1 MRSFINYFIKY
12 PIAANLLMF
21 AILLIGVIGGT
32 LMKSTF
38 FPENPSRNIAIQIVF
53 PGASPEEIEEGVIT
67 KIEENLK
74 GVTGV
79 ERVTSVSSENSGSIN
94 VEVMRGK
101 NTDLILQDV
110 KNAVDQ
116 INSFPVDM
124 EPPVVFKVENLELS
138 ASFAISGE
146 VDLRTLKRFA
156 RQAEDDLL
164 AMDGISKVGIT
175 GYPAEEIEIAFR
187 ENDLRAYNLTFAQ
200 AAQAVR
206 AANIEVTGGTV
217 KAPNEELLVRARSK
231 EYYAD
236 GLRDI
241 VVKTNAEGSVVRLF
255 QIATIRDQWED
266 NPNRNFLNGESAVVI
281 SVSSTV
287 EEDILD
293 IRNKV
298 MDYIDDFNERN
309 TVVKAEVIRDRTISL
324 RQRINLLGENGLI
337 GFIIVSL
344 LLAVFLHWR
353 LALWVAIAIP
363 ISFAGM
369 FLFAYLLDVTI
380 NVISL
385 FGMILVIGI
394 LVDDGIV
401 ISESIYQEYE
411 KGVPRLKA
419 AIEGTMKVLP
429 AVFSAIVTTVIAF
442 SAFYF
447 IDGRLGDFFSE
458 MSTVVILSLV
468 FSLVEGALILPTH
481 VAHSKALAPNRKDN
495 AITKAFDRLMRF
507 LRDKL
512 YAPGLRFCM
521 QYKWLI
527 VSFVVGLLFM
537 TFGAL
542 QGGHIKGTFF
552 PVIER
557 DDFTVTLQMPAGTRE
572 HITEKWLDHIEA
584 AAWEANEEL
593 SDRFFNNEKSAIERV
608 QKIVGVTGQGNQS
621 DGVGGATYKGQL
633 IISVL
638 EGEARDSLTVR
649 DVINAVRKKAGP
661 VYEAEVLTYG
671 AATPFGKPISIS
683 LVGNNYE
690 ELDEATLKVKTEL
703 AELVELTDVVDN
715 NQEGLREINLKLKD
729 KARYLGLNLAEVVG
743 QVRSGFFGNE
753 VQRLQRGRD
762 EVRVWVRYAEEDRQ
776 SIDQLK
782 NMRVRF
788 ADGREFPLAEIAEL
802 EVKRGIIAIN
812 HIDGKREV
820 KVEADVVDDQVSVS
834 SITASIKEG
843 IVPAVLA
850 NYPSV
855 RALYEGQNREQEKT
869 TKSMQVILPVIG
881 LLMFFTI
888 ALTFRS
894 ISQTLIVFAL
904 IPFGFIGAAWGH
916 YFMGLQMSLLSIL
929 GIIAL
934 VGILVNDALVFITT
948 YNNLI
953 EEEVDQMDAVYQ
965 AGISRFRPILL
976 TSVTTVAGLLPLLGE
991 KSLQAQFLIPMAASV
1006 AFGLLVITFII
1017 LGLLPI
1023 LLIIT
1028 NRIKV
1033 YAVFAWEGVK
1043 PNLES
1048 VEPAMAGRKSYFF
1061 LWLVA
1066 GVLST
1071 AIFVG
1076 LIRGLMAI
1084 AEMIV

>member
-1 MRSFINYFIKY
+1 
-12 PIAANLLMF
+12 
-21 AILLIGVIGGT
+21 
-32 LMKSTF
+32 
-38 FPENPSRNIAIQIVF
+38 
-53 PGASPEEIEEGVIT
+53 
-67 KIEENLK
+67 
-74 GVTGV
+74 
-79 ERVTSVSSENSGSIN
+79 
-94 VEVMRGK
+94 
-101 NTDLILQDV
+101 
-110 KNAVDQ
+110 
-116 INSFPVDM
+116 
-124 EPPVVFKVENLELS
+124 
-138 ASFAISGE
+138 
-146 VDLRTLKRFA
+146 
-156 RQAEDDLL
+156 
-164 AMDGISKVGIT
+164 
-175 GYPAEEIEIAFR
+175 
-187 ENDLRAYNLTFAQ
+187 
-200 AAQAVR
+200 
-206 AANIEVTGGTV
+206 
-217 KAPNEELLVRARSK
+217 
-231 EYYAD
+231 
-236 GLRDI
+236 
-241 VVKTNAEGSVVRLF
+241 
-255 QIATIRDQWED
+255 
-266 NPNRNFLNGESAVVI
+266 
-281 SVSSTV
+281 
-287 EEDILD
+287 
-293 IRNKV
+293 
-298 MDYIDDFNERN
+298 
-309 TVVKAEVIRDRTISL
+309 
-324 RQRINLLGENGLI
+324 
-337 GFIIVSL
+337 
-344 LLAVFLHWR
+344 
-353 LALWVAIAIP
+353 
-363 ISFAGM
+363 
-369 FLFAYLLDVTI
+369 
-380 NVISL
+380 
-385 FGMILVIGI
+385 
-394 LVDDGIV
+394 
-401 ISESIYQEYE
+401 
-411 KGVPRLKA
+411 
-419 AIEGTMKVLP
+419 
-429 AVFSAIVTTVIAF
+429 
-442 SAFYF
+442 
-447 IDGRLGDFFSE
+447 
-458 MSTVVILSLV
+458 
-468 FSLVEGALILPTH
+468 
-481 VAHSKALAPNRKDN
+481 
-495 AITKAFDRLMRF
+495 
-507 LRDKL
+507 
-512 YAPGLRFCM
+512 
-521 QYKWLI
+521 
-527 VSFVVGLLFM
+527 
-537 TFGAL
+537 
-542 QGGHIKGTFF
+542 
-552 PVIER
+552 
-557 DDFTVTLQMPAGTRE
+557 
-572 HITEKWLDHIEA
+572 
-584 AAWEANEEL
+584 
-593 SDRFFNNEKSAIERV
+593 
-608 QKIVGVTGQGNQS
+608 
-621 DGVGGATYKGQL
+621 
-633 IISVL
+633 
-638 EGEARDSLTVR
+638 
-649 DVINAVRKKAGP
+649 
-661 VYEAEVLTYG
+661 
-671 AATPFGKPISIS
+671 
-683 LVGNNYE
+683 
-690 ELDEATLKVKTEL
+690 
-703 AELVELTDVVDN
+703 VVDN

-834 SITASIKEG
+834 SITASIKEE